1 MASLDINK
9 NKGVAETRPLES
21 KLSHVIHAQG
31 SGDDYP
37 IVMKVYTHHNSQ
49 FYEWITC
56 SYSHN
61 SCILVVLT
69 YIIKITT
76 LQKKQVL
83 QVLSPG
89 QTDLQVGTSQRKF
102 SKPELVYGLAKGGQ
116 KDSQV
121 GSQVAKSHKFHA
133 YHRLMHC

>member
-1 MASLDINK
+1 
-9 NKGVAETRPLES
+9 
-21 KLSHVIHAQG
+21 
-31 SGDDYP
+31 
-37 IVMKVYTHHNSQ
+37 MKVYTHHNSQ
-49 FYEWITC
+49 FYEWITS

-69 YIIKITT
+69 YIIKITI